1 MLDQLLDLLSRAR
14 VYDLSQPYYVGMPH
28 FPTHPPFLY
37 GLAKAHGDFVGE
49 AGQSSASESL
59 GLGGH
64 VGTHIDA
71 LCHFSQDGKL
81 YGDVPV
87 ADAQSGYAAG
97 MSRHG
102 VETIDP
108 MLRRGVLLDVP
119 RTVGEERLPPDFVI
133 DAALLERT
141 AREQE
146 VEIREGDVALVRT
159 GLDTLWSDGA
169 RYINE
174 GRQAGINLEAGQ
186 WLSSKGIFAAGSDN
200 IALEQVPSRRMPV
213 HVHLLVESG
222 MHIIEALDLQGL
234 AEAKT
239 YEFAFLAAPLKIV
252 GGTGAPIRP
261 LAAALP

>member
-14 VYDLSQPYYVGMPH
+14 VHDLSQPYYAGMPH

-37 GLAKAHGDFVGE
+37 GLAKKHGDFVGQ
-49 AGQSSASESL
+49 AGQSSASENI

-71 LCHFSQDGKL
+71 LSHFSKDGML
-81 YGDVPV
+81 YGGVPV
-87 ADAQSGYAAG
+87 GEAQSGYEVG

-102 VETIDP
+102 VETIAP
-108 MLRRGVLLDVP
+108 MLRRGILLDVT
-119 RTVGEERLPPDFVI
+119 RTAGAEVLAPEFVI

-146 VEIREGDVALVRT
+146 VDLREGDVVLVRT
-159 GLDTLWSDGA
+159 GLDTLWDDGA

-174 GRQAGINLEAGQ
+174 GRQAGINLEAAQ
-186 WLSSKGIFAAGSDN
+186 WLSGKGIFAAGSDS
-200 IALEQVPSRRMPV
+200 IALEQVPSRTMPV

-222 MHIIEALDLQGL
+222 IHIIEALDLKGL
-234 AEAKT
+234 AEART
-239 YEFAFLAAPLKIV
+239 WEFAFLAAPLKLQ

-261 LAAALP
+261 LAAAL